1 MKIRKT
7 KFKDLLI
14 LENKSFNDKRGYFKE
29 LFKEKLIKKNF
40 PFLISSFS
48 KKNVIRGLHIQL
60 KNPQGKLVTVIK
72 GKIFDVAVDLR
83 PNSKTFG
90 KVYKIMLSEKNSRSL
105 YIPPGFAHGFCG
117 LDKENYIIYSCTKYR
132 NKQSEMGI
140 MWNDKELKIK
150 WPTKKPIIS
159 NKDKENFSFRKI
171 KSLIKRKK

>member
-14 LENKSFNDKRGYFKE
+14 LENKSFNDKRGFFKE
-29 LFKEKLIKKNF
+29 LFKEKLIKKKF

-60 KNPQGKLVTVIK
+60 KNSQGKLLTVIK
-72 GKIFDVAVDLR
+72 GKIFDVVLDLR
-83 PNSKTFG
+83 LNSRTFG
-90 KVYKIMLSEKNSRSL
+90 KIYKIELSERNSKSL

-117 LDKENYIIYSCTKYR
+117 LDKENYIIYSCSKYR
-132 NKQSEMGI
+132 NKQSEIGI
-140 MWNDKELKIK
+140 MWNDKDLKIK

-159 NKDKENFSFRKI
+159 SKDKENLSFKKI
-171 KSLIKRKK
+171 KSLIRRKK

>member
-14 LENKSFNDKRGYFKE
+14 LENKSFNDKRGFFKE

-60 KNPQGKLVTVIK
+60 KKPQGKLVTVIK
-72 GKIFDVAVDLR
+72 GKIFDVALDLR

-90 KVYKIMLSEKNSRSL
+90 KIYKIKLSEKNSRSL

-117 LDKENYIIYSCTKYR
+117 LDKENYIIYNCTKYR

-150 WPTKKPIIS
+150 WPTKKPIVS
-159 NKDKENFSFRKI
+159 DKDKENFSFKEI

>member
-14 LENKSFNDKRGYFKE
+14 LENKSFNDKRGFFKE
-29 LFKEKLIKKNF
+29 LFKEKLIKKKF

-60 KNPQGKLVTVIK
+60 KNSQGKLLTVIK
-72 GKIFDVAVDLR
+72 GKIFDVVLDLR
-83 PNSKTFG
+83 LNSRTFG
-90 KVYKIMLSEKNSRSL
+90 KIYKIELSERNSKSL

-132 NKQSEMGI
+132 NKQSEIGI
-140 MWNDKELKIK
+140 MWNDKDLKIK

-159 NKDKENFSFRKI
+159 SKDKENLSFKKI

>member
-14 LENKSFNDKRGYFKE
+14 LENKTFNDKRGFFKE

-90 KVYKIMLSEKNSRSL
+90 KVYKIKLSEKNSRSL

-117 LDKENYIIYSCTKYR
+117 LDKENYIIYNCTKYR

-150 WPTKKPIIS
+150 WPTKKPIVS
-159 NKDKENFSFRKI
+159 DKDKENFSFKEI
-171 KSLIKRKK
+171 SSLIKIKK

>member
-14 LENKSFNDKRGYFKE
+14 LENKSFNDKRGFFKE

-90 KVYKIMLSEKNSRSL
+90 KVYKIKLSEKNSRSL

-117 LDKENYIIYSCTKYR
+117 LDKENYIIYKCTKYR

-150 WPTKKPIIS
+150 WPTKKPIVS
-159 NKDKENFSFRKI
+159 NKDKENFSFKEI